1 MAELDLATIEKLADR
16 IYRSSPKLERWGWE
30 YVDPGSPQPSPAL
43 FNEPRWAEPA
53 GPDVQ
58 GLEARSAYLR
68 SKAVKR
74 GAIIGGVL
82 LLAGI
87 PHAAP
92 FFVLVA
98 LVLAAVWFGPL
109 LVSSSQAADRRNRYQ
124 AERGR
129 AGAEYWRVHGEWERS
144 VAEWDAAERDRVAT
158 ANLWFPLGVRSAERV
173 DVFGGTP
180 DGWASLLA
188 VMGASMLRA
197 GSPMLVVD
205 MSENDVAAAL
215 SVVARSQDQRVVCQ
229 ELPRQ
234 LDQAQ
239 LLRGLSSEE
248 ISELIGEALGTLR
261 AGADDVGLRMLDSDL
276 LKGVAD
282 RLEPPVT
289 FARLVAG
296 LRVLEGSYDTSSG
309 PGPLSGQEFQ
319 RLAGYVDAVGQAE
332 RTAGEVRFL
341 RSALE
346 LLLDSPA
353 GNGSPGAGEL
363 WAKGGL
369 TLLVS
374 QDHNLRRRD
383 LVDRL
388 IAQALLHHLRRA
400 RHGNRPGPVAVLVVA
415 GADHLG
421 QRTLEELA
429 RQAKNAGVRLVLL
442 IEHLRGDLQQLLGG
456 SDSASLIMR
465 LGNAQEAAAAAEYI
479 GRGHSFTLTQLSRQ
493 TGDTRTT
500 GTSTSTGSST
510 THSTSN
516 GRSGGRAGMGWNQSE
531 SDSESTS
538 TQEGTSESWA
548 TSVSDSQTVTRVYE
562 FTVEPTQIQSLPA
575 SAFIMVESAVGDR
588 RIIAGSCD
596 PLVVTLD
603 RVADE
608 EYRDGHHQQADHGQH
623 SGAASSSEENIADSS
638 PGQQTG
644 TADPSAAASL
654 FIIDPPGQ
662 LQYLAQ
668 RLGRAGY
675 VVHRVDIP
683 GDPLKRGWRVTS
695 ADGSPVSPDD
705 VMRYR

>member
-1 MAELDLATIEKLADR
+1 VNSTKASDL
-16 IYRSSPKLERWGWE
+16 
-30 YVDPGSPQPSPAL
+30 
-43 FNEPRWAEPA
+43 
-53 GPDVQ
+53 
-58 GLEARSAYLR
+58 
-68 SKAVKR
+68 
-74 GAIIGGVL
+74 
-82 LLAGI
+82 
-87 PHAAP
+87 
-92 FFVLVA
+92 
-98 LVLAAVWFGPL
+98 
-109 LVSSSQAADRRNRYQ
+109 RNRHQ
-124 AERGR
+124 AERSR
-129 AGAEYWRVHGEWERS
+129 AAADYQRVHGEWERS
-144 VAEWDAAERDRVAT
+144 VAEWDAAERDRLAT
-158 ANLWFPLGVRSAERV
+158 ANLWFPLGVRSPAERV

-188 VMGASMLRA
+188 VMGASVLRA

-215 SVVARSQDQRVVCQ
+215 SVVARSQDLRVVRQ
-229 ELPRQ
+229 ELPGQ

-248 ISELIGEALGTLR
+248 VSELIGEALGTLR

-282 RLEPPVT
+282 RLESPVT

-296 LRVLEGSYDTSSG
+296 LRVLEGSYDASSG
-309 PGPLSGQEFQ
+309 VLSGQEF
-319 RLAGYVDAVGQAE
+319 RWLAGYVDAVGQAE
-332 RTAGEVRFL
+332 RTVGEVHFL

-353 GNGSPGAGEL
+353 GNGSVGVGEL
-363 WAKGGL
+363 WTDGGL

-400 RHGNRPGPVAVLVVA
+400 HHRNRSATVGVLVVA

-421 QRTLEELA
+421 QRTLEALA
-429 RQAKNAGVRLVLL
+429 RQSKSAGIRLVLL

-465 LGNAQEAAAAAEYI
+465 LGNAQEATSAAEYI

-516 GRSGGRAGMGWNQSE
+516 GRSGGRAGWGWNQSE
-531 SDSESTS
+531 SESESTS

-548 TSVSDSQTVTRVYE
+548 TSVSDSQTITRVYE

-575 SAFIMVESAVGDR
+575 SAFIMVESAAGDR

-608 EYRDGHHQQADHGQH
+608 EYRDDQRRRPGRGQH
-623 SGAASSSEENIADSS
+623 GDAASSSERDGAAFSA
-638 PGQQTG
+638 GQQAG
-644 TADPSAAASL
+644 ASGEPATSV

-662 LQYLAQ
+662 LQYLAE
-668 RLGRAGY
+668 RLRRAGY
-675 VVHRVDIP
+675 TVCRVDIP
-683 GDPLKRGWRVTS
+683 DAPIKCGWRVAC
-695 ADGSPVSPDD
+695 ADGSPISTDD